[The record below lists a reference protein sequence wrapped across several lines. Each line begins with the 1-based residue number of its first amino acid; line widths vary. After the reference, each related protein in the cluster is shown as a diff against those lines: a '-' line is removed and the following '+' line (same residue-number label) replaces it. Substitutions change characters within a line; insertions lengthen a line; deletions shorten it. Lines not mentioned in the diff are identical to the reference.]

1 MEGGQPEVWVA
12 AQQAA
17 WGEVP
22 SGAVRQAVLE
32 EVQQAAWEG
41 GPSEAVRQAVLEA
54 VRPAAWEGAPRAADQ
69 RVAWGEVQQGDGYC
83 REGIKYSR
91 AMPDDIVQMIV
102 QAYFWYPFTN
112 DTI

>member
-1 MEGGQPEVWVA
+1 MAGKRG
-12 AQQAA
+12 
-17 WGEVP
+17 
-22 SGAVRQAVLE
+22 SGVMADRDVYKRQ
-32 EVQQAAWEG
+32 
-41 GPSEAVRQAVLEA
+41 
-54 VRPAAWEGAPRAADQ
+54 PAAWEGAPRAADQ